1 MSTRG
6 RNAYPDE
13 RVTTV
18 IDGDG
23 IFQATIEFP
32 VPGYEDRVLRSH
44 EDRLRAKARRA
55 IQRAVARRDGEQTL
69 AVRVKRISADKD
81 ASGLTRSVT
90 FREQTSD

>member
-23 IFQATIEFP
+23 IFQATIQFP
-32 VPGYEDRVLRSH
+32 VPGYEDAELRTH
-44 EDRLRAKARRA
+44 QDRIRAKVRRA
-55 IQRAVARRDGEQTL
+55 IQREVARRDGKGNR
-69 AVRVKRISADKD
+69 AVRIKRISTDKD

-90 FREQTSD
+90 FREEPSD